1 MGETTAM
8 SSVVTAL
15 QSILTTD
22 AMFTNLAALIP
33 VVGGV
38 LIFAF
43 TYRII
48 RRIVNGSQ
56 KEEQRFNL
64 CSFIVYGGFMKNFFI
79 GGLVSFYFCIVLV
92 LVICYIKEVIRY
104 V

>member
-1 MGETTAM
+1 MDPVTSMQA
-8 SSVVTAL
+8 VVTAL
-15 QSILTTD
+15 TSILTTD

-48 RRIVNGSQ
+48 RKIVGGAQKGKARI
-56 KEEQRFNL
+56 
-64 CSFIVYGGFMKNFFI
+64 
-79 GGLVSFYFCIVLV
+79 
-92 LVICYIKEVIRY
+92 
-104 V
+104 

>member
-1 MGETTAM
+1 MDTPTSM

-15 QSILTTD
+15 QSAISTD
-22 AMFTNLAALIP
+22 AMFTNLGVLIP

-48 RRIVNGSQ
+48 RRI
-56 KEEQRFNL
+56 
-64 CSFIVYGGFMKNFFI
+64 I
-79 GGLVSFYFCIVLV
+79 GGANKGKARI
-92 LVICYIKEVIRY
+92 
-104 V
+104 

>member
-1 MGETTAM
+1 MVETPTSM
-8 SSVVTAL
+8 SAVVTAL

-48 RRIVNGSQ
+48 KRIVKGAQSG
-56 KEEQRFNL
+56 KAR
-64 CSFIVYGGFMKNFFI
+64 I
-79 GGLVSFYFCIVLV
+79 
-92 LVICYIKEVIRY
+92 
-104 V
+104 

>member
-1 MGETTAM
+1 MTDPTAFQQ
-8 SSVVTAL
+8 VVTAL
-15 QSILTTD
+15 TNALNTD

-48 RRIVNGSQ
+48 KKMVGGA
-56 KEEQRFNL
+56 QRGKA
-64 CSFIVYGGFMKNFFI
+64 SI
-79 GGLVSFYFCIVLV
+79 
-92 LVICYIKEVIRY
+92 
-104 V
+104 

>member
-1 MGETTAM
+1 MNDPVTSM
-8 SSVVTAL
+8 SAVVTAL

-48 RRIVNGSQ
+48 RKIIKGAQ
-56 KEEQRFNL
+56 KVKA
-64 CSFIVYGGFMKNFFI
+64 SI
-79 GGLVSFYFCIVLV
+79 
-92 LVICYIKEVIRY
+92 
-104 V
+104 

>member
-1 MGETTAM
+1 MDTPTSM

-43 TYRII
+43 TYRIV
-48 RRIVNGSQ
+48 RRIVSKAQ
-56 KEEQRFNL
+56 KGKAT
-64 CSFIVYGGFMKNFFI
+64 V
-79 GGLVSFYFCIVLV
+79 
-92 LVICYIKEVIRY
+92 
-104 V
+104 

>member
-1 MGETTAM
+1 MGEATSM
-8 SSVVTAL
+8 SAVVTAL

-43 TYRII
+43 TYRLI
-48 RRIVNGSQ
+48 RRILKGANGG
-56 KEEQRFNL
+56 KAR
-64 CSFIVYGGFMKNFFI
+64 I
-79 GGLVSFYFCIVLV
+79 
-92 LVICYIKEVIRY
+92 
-104 V
+104 

>member
-1 MGETTAM
+1 MDSTPTSM

-48 RRIVNGSQ
+48 KRVVTGAQKGKARI
-56 KEEQRFNL
+56 
-64 CSFIVYGGFMKNFFI
+64 
-79 GGLVSFYFCIVLV
+79 
-92 LVICYIKEVIRY
+92 
-104 V
+104 